1 MIRLQ
6 AVEVDYWPLL
16 HEALRDTGDD
26 RADDPDGG
34 AEDVEE
40 GGKDGLNHFGKA
52 GEWLMRSVPATALVE
67 ELAARAM
74 HAR

>member
-6 AVEVDYWPLL
+6 AVEVDDWPLL
-16 HEALRDTGDD
+16 HEALRDPGDD

-40 GGKDGLNHFGKA
+40 GREDGLKHNGKV
-52 GEWLMRSVPATALVE
+52 GEWLMWVSASDGTR
-67 ELAARAM
+67 
-74 HAR
+74 

>member
-1 MIRLQ
+1 M
-6 AVEVDYWPLL
+6 DDWPLL
-16 HEALRDTGDD
+16 HEALRATGDD

-40 GGKDGLNHFGKA
+40 GGEDGLNHNGKV

-67 ELAARAM
+67 ELAARTV
-74 HAR
+74 HSR